1 MSRQYFDFSS
11 LIDDYSSDFTVV
23 THTGS
28 GYDDAGDWQEGAEQ
42 KLTLTGAIIAFK
54 ESKVLRSEGA
64 ITSKDKRLF
73 MQQALPDALLGAVVL
88 HGGQKYGNVG
98 TSIGTVAVAGG
109 TGWFSI
115 DVSSYIPSS
124 GEFAV
129 TLVCRDSYMTVDGTT
144 AYIQLTA

>member
-42 KLTLTGAIIAFK
+42 KLALTGAIIAFK

-88 HGGQKYGNVG
+88 HGGQKYRIDSELEN
-98 TSIGTVAVAGG
+98 AEF
-109 TGWFSI
+109 TGVWSYLLRW
-115 DVSSYIPSS
+115 VSA
-124 GEFAV
+124 FDCV
-129 TLVCRDSYMTVDGTT
+129 
-144 AYIQLTA
+144 